1 MKWYLK
7 QETCLLKQMPLPSP
21 FPVKTGSQMIQNL
34 TLFFKNYQL
43 RNALE
48 LIQKEYSRKIKNEL
62 PQSLDAKYHFCNIKL
77 HAYKLKC
84 ECSTSKIN
92 I

>member
-1 MKWYLK
+1 
-7 QETCLLKQMPLPSP
+7 
-21 FPVKTGSQMIQNL
+21 MIQNL